1 MHVGTYVSDRH
12 VYRHDLTLWYQQVSV
27 QNADDLFRRKERSCL
42 NFPYKSNYV
51 TSQEYLAFASQLVQ
65 LNCLLHMTNGCTS
78 IEFYAPCYQWM
89 YVQFPFKFWD
99 LSAGQLHRST

>member
-1 MHVGTYVSDRH
+1 MWVPMCLVRH
-12 VYRHDLTLWYQQVSV
+12 VYRHDLTPWYQQVSV

-65 LNCLLHMTNGCTS
+65 LNSMLHMTNGCT
-78 IEFYAPCYQWM
+78 FN
-89 YVQFPFKFWD
+89 F
-99 LSAGQLHRST
+99 LSSFGISQLAN